1 MWIAVVSTTAAIAM
15 FTWTKWEVERRLKEL
30 PDADREA
37 WMAGD
42 YKEYKEKQ
50 LSFLARNKQS
60 PVQPVRRRTVTFV
73 SDNSVVDA
81 EHSASNIDAS
91 EKASSAQPKI
101 DVVALVNQ
109 FVE

>member
-1 MWIAVVSTTAAIAM
+1 M
-15 FTWTKWEVERRLKEL
+15 
-30 PDADREA
+30 
-37 WMAGD
+37 
-42 YKEYKEKQ
+42 
-50 LSFLARNKQS
+50 
-60 PVQPVRRRTVTFV
+60 TFV

-91 EKASSAQPKI
+91 EKAPSAQPKI